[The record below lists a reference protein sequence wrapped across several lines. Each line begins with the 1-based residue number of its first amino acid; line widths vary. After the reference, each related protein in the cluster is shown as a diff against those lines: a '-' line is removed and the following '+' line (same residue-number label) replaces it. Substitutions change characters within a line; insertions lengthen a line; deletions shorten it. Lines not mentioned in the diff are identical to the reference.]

1 MKTTDEAV
9 PIILDA
15 LAAGLQE
22 DWPLAFSRW
31 ADACEGEPADGYT
44 AACAVAN
51 LVSRIAASRSAGAGP
66 MVAEVFRTGAAC
78 DPAEE
83 QRVAL
88 VAAFIAAQ
96 GNRDSAATLML
107 FRRLLAD
114 EDEAAIVA
122 FLTTIFEI
130 CVATVAGMRNV
141 A

>member
-22 DWPLAFSRW
+22 DWPLAYQRW
-31 ADACEGEPADGYT
+31 ADACAGSPRDGYT

-51 LVSRIAASRSAGAGP
+51 VISRVAASRSLTPGP
-66 MVAEVFRTGAAC
+66 IVAEVFRTGDS

-83 QRVAL
+83 ERVAL

-96 GNRDSAATLML
+96 GNRDQDGTFML
-107 FRRLLAD
+107 FQRLLEDDD
-114 EDEAAIVA
+114 EEATVA
-122 FLTTIFEI
+122 FLTTLFEI
-130 CVATVAGMRNV
+130 TVATVAGMRDV